1 MGRER
6 GLVPARVT
14 LRGDADGWSFTVV
27 SECGR
32 SDREELA
39 GPGVRWQTGVRRGDR
54 EPPWWSGHLAEV
66 ADGLRVLAARRLTD
80 RTFAELGVEAEVSWF
95 AVRDPFEWEG
105 LVTLRDPDPAR
116 FPGEVPPF
124 VVTFQPGRGA
134 LLPDDHLLFST
145 EAADAWTTL
154 ASVAGRVG
162 TDPPR
167 SSFLCG
173 WSAHRSIQVG
183 RGVLSLSTQTG
194 SDGVERLG
202 EVCVRRPPGWGG
214 NPELRPRL
222 DGIDLLDEPAADV
235 VGLFREL
242 GHEIVEHGRIVN
254 VPAMGLVLSRPD
266 DAPESFAFAGATLIF
281 PELLADGFR

>member
-1 MGRER
+1 M
-6 GLVPARVT
+6 PARVI
-14 LRGDADGWSFTVV
+14 LRGDEDGWGYTVV

-32 SDREELA
+32 SSDERLD
-39 GPGVRWQTGVRRGDR
+39 GPGVRWQTAARRS
-54 EPPWWSGHLAEV
+54 ESAPPWWPRHLAEV
-66 ADGLRVLAARRLTD
+66 AGNLRVLVGWRLTD
-80 RTFAELGVEAEVSWF
+80 RTFAELGVETEVSWF
-95 AVRDPFEWEG
+95 AVRDPLEWEG

-154 ASVAGRVG
+154 AAVAERCGSAA
-162 TDPPR
+162 PR

-173 WSAHRSIQVG
+173 WAAHRTIDVG
-183 RGVLSLSTQTG
+183 RGTLAVSTEVG

-202 EVCVRRPPGWGG
+202 EVYAGRRPGWGG

-235 VGLFREL
+235 IGLFREL
-242 GHEIVEHGRIVN
+242 GHEVAEHGSSVH
-254 VPAMGLVLSRPD
+254 VPAMGLFLNRPH
-266 DAPESFAFAGATLIF
+266 DAPESPAFSGASLQF
-281 PELLADGFR
+281 PRPLADGLR

>member
-1 MGRER
+1 MGWVR

-14 LRGDADGWSFTVV
+14 LRGDEDGWGYTVV

-32 SDREELA
+32 SDDERLP
-39 GPGVRWQTGVRRGDR
+39 GPGARWQTGVRSGDR
-54 EPPWWSGHLAEV
+54 EPRWWSRHLAEV
-66 ADGLRVLAARRLTD
+66 AEGQREAVGRRLTD
-80 RTFAELGVEAEVSWF
+80 RTFAELGVETEISWF
-95 AVRDPFEWEG
+95 AVREPFEWEG

-145 EAADAWTTL
+145 EADDAWTTL
-154 ASVAGRVG
+154 AAVAERCGG
-162 TDPPR
+162 PAPR
-167 SSFLCG
+167 ERFLCG
-173 WSAHRSIQVG
+173 WAGHRAIRIG
-183 RGVLSLSTQTG
+183 RGTLEVSTDVG

-202 EVCVRRPPGWGG
+202 QVSLSRPPGWGG

-235 VGLFREL
+235 TGLFREL
-242 GHEIVEHGRIVN
+242 GHEIAEHGPSVL
-254 VPAMGLVLSRPD
+254 VPAMGLYLSRPHG
-266 DAPESFAFAGATLIF
+266 APESFAFSGASLSF
-281 PELLADGFR
+281 PTVLRGGLR

>member
-14 LRGDADGWSFTVV
+14 LRGDEDGWGYTVV
-27 SECGR
+27 SECGTASHER
-32 SDREELA
+32 LA
-39 GPGVRWQTGVRRGDR
+39 GPGVRWQTGVRRRDR

-66 ADGLRVLAARRLTD
+66 ADGLREIVGRRLTD
-80 RTFAELGVEAEVSWF
+80 RTFTELGVETEITWF
-95 AVRDPFEWEG
+95 AVRDPVEWEG

-134 LLPDDHLLFST
+134 VLPDDHLLFST

-154 ASVAGRVG
+154 AAVAARVG
-162 TDPPR
+162 TAAPR
-167 SSFLCG
+167 ASFLCG

-183 RGVLSLSTQTG
+183 RGVLAVSTEIG

-202 EVCVRRPPGWGG
+202 EVYTGRAPGWGG

-222 DGIDLLDEPAADV
+222 DGIDLLDEPADDV
-235 VGLFREL
+235 TGLFREL
-242 GHEIVEHGRIVN
+242 GHEVVEHGPFVQ
-254 VPAMGLVLSRPD
+254 VPAMGLTLSRPD
-266 DAPESFAFAGATLIF
+266 DAPESFAFSRATLQF
-281 PELLADGFR
+281 PRLLADGLR